1 MNATMTADTERP
13 GSAGTPGAP
22 GSPGGGEPEVGP
34 ARRRSPWVRFVA
46 LPAGLRITT
55 YVAVVLVLT
64 LVALTLTAV
73 VLVRRSFPQTSGTVE
88 VAGIDGPVEVLRDSA
103 GIPQVYADSTEDL
116 MFAQGYVSAQERFYE
131 MDVRRHAT
139 AGRLAELFGEDA
151 LASDLSVRTL
161 GWRRVAE
168 AELPLLAPETR
179 VALDAYAKGVNE
191 YLDGRSASRISLEYV
206 VLGAGG
212 LDYSPEPWTSVDSL
226 AWLKAMA
233 WDLRGNMQDEIDRV
247 LAIDAVGR
255 ERADELYP
263 AYDHRASD
271 PIVTQG
277 AVVDG
282 VFEQDASADG
292 TRNPKRAPTGPAL
305 DRGRRDVGAS
315 LDAVTS
321 WDSLGQGSGRMP
333 AWLGEGDGLGSN
345 AWVVSGDHTDSGAPL
360 LAADPHLGVSVPGPW
375 LQVGLH
381 CRSISAACPYDV
393 AGYSFSGVPGVIVG
407 HNASIAWGFSNLGS
421 DVSDLYV
428 ERITDG
434 TARRGRQEVAVRE
447 RTETVE
453 VEGGDDVTITVRS
466 TDHGPIVSDVDETLS
481 VVGDTAP
488 LKGRDRFGSAG
499 GEEYAVSLSWTGFT
513 PSPTADAIL
522 GLNRAGGW
530 DAFRQALSSFAIPAQ
545 NVVYADREGHIGYQ
559 ATGLAPIRKSGNDG
573 RLPSAGWRSENDW
586 TGEFVPFDGLP
597 NVLDPDGG
605 VIVTANQAV
614 AGPDYPYFL
623 TDDWDRGYRSERISS
638 LLDAAL
644 VPSEGDSS
652 GTVSLEELSA
662 MQLDDRTPLGPV
674 LTPYLLDVE
683 LPSGY
688 FSAGQRL
695 LRDWDFGQPAGSAA
709 AAYFNAVWRNL
720 LELTFHDELP
730 EALWPDGGQR
740 WVAVMTELLEDP
752 VDAYWDDV
760 TTDERETR
768 DVVIE
773 RAMRD
778 ARDELTSRQAVR
790 AVEWTW
796 GGLHELDLRSQ
807 PLGEWGNGAERAL
820 FNRGGLDV
828 GGGGTSV
835 NATAWDAASG
845 YDVSTAPSMR
855 MVVSLD
861 GTDGLDRS
869 RWVSLTGVSGHAFD
883 AHYTD
888 QTERWLD
895 GRTLPWPFSEDAV
908 RDATEDTLVLTPAS
922 GG

>member
-13 GSAGTPGAP
+13 GSAGAPGAP
-22 GSPGGGEPEVGP
+22 GSPGGGEPPVATAG
-34 ARRRSPWVRFVA
+34 RRSPWSRFVA
-46 LPAGLRITT
+46 LPAGVRITT

-191 YLDGRSASRISLEYV
+191 YLDGRSTSRISLEYV

-233 WDLRGNMQDEIDRV
+233 WDLRGNMADEIDRV

-263 AYDHRASD
+263 AYDYRGSD

-282 VFEQDASADG
+282 VFEQDASAGG
-292 TRNPKRAPTGPAL
+292 TRNPKRPPTGPAL
-305 DRGRRDVGAS
+305 DRGRRDVSAR
-315 LDAVTS
+315 LDAVTP

-375 LQVGLH
+375 LQIGLH
-381 CRSISAACPYDV
+381 CRSVSAACPYDV

-434 TARRGRQEVAVRE
+434 TARHGRQEVAVRE
-447 RTETVE
+447 RRETVE
-453 VEGGDDVTITVRS
+453 VEGGEDVTITVRS
-466 TDHGPIVSDVDETLS
+466 TGHGPIVSDVDETLS
-481 VVGDTAP
+481 VIGETAP
-488 LKGRDRFGSAG
+488 LKGRDRFGSGG

-530 DAFRQALSSFAIPAQ
+530 DAFRQALSSLAAPAQ

-644 VPSEGDSS
+644 APSESGSS

-662 MQLDDRTPLGPV
+662 MQRDDRTPLGPV

-683 LPSGY
+683 LPTGY

-695 LRDWDFGQPAGSAA
+695 LLGWDFGQPADSAA
-709 AAYFNAVWRNL
+709 AAYFNAVWRSL

-807 PLGEWGNGAERAL
+807 PLGEWGNRAGRAL
-820 FNRGGLDV
+820 FNRGDRDV

-835 NATAWDAASG
+835 NATAWDAAAG
-845 YDVSTAPSMR
+845 YEVSTAPAMR

-861 GTDGLDRS
+861 GTDGLDHS
-869 RWVSLTGVSGHAFD
+869 RWINLTGVSGHAFD
-883 AHYTD
+883 SRYTD

-895 GRTLPWPFSEDAV
+895 GRTLPWPFSEEAV
-908 RDATEDTLVLTPAS
+908 RDATEDALVLTPAS